1 MCILQLNNL
10 FALNIKMGLTKSR
23 MTQKAALCK
32 QENCHLP
39 VINQGRDLKKN
50 LARHSRIYTGVRPHV
65 SNKCGRGFIEKHNLS
80 NHMRVHK
87 GDWRFVC
94 EEYGNQFMYKQN
106 LVKHIILHMV
116 EKPFFCNEC
125 GEIFTQKQ
133 HLTKHSRI
141 HTKEQP
147 FLCNEWEKRYSQ
159 QVESWGPQTYAF
171 KRAGHL
177 MFFMIV
183 ETYLHSHRGEAI
195 VKRILLR
202 NNIWW
207 ETNAHTHWQISS
219 GLLDEICSQSHCPV
233 HSKKQ
238 YRSFVCDQRG

>member
-1 MCILQLNNL
+1 MHTTTQQSVCTEYKNGFDQKQDDPKGCFMQTGELP
-10 FALNIKMGLTKSR
+10 FACDKSGKR
-23 MTQKAALCK
+23 FQ
-32 QENCHLP
+32 
-39 VINQGRDLKKN
+39 KKN

-65 SNKCGRGFIEKHNLS
+65 CNKCGRGFIEKHNLS

-106 LVKHIILHMV
+106 LVKHIILDMV

-159 QVESWGPQTYAF
+159 QVESLGPQTYAF
-171 KRAGHL
+171 KRTGHF

-183 ETYLHSHRGEAI
+183 ETYLHSHRGGGHCKKNFIEKQHLMGN
-195 VKRILLR
+195 KRTHSLTNIQWSVGRDLLS
-202 NNIWW
+202 
-207 ETNAHTHWQISS
+207 EPLSS
-219 GLLDEICSQSHCPV
+219 TL
-233 HSKKQ
+233 KK
-238 YRSFVCDQRG
+238 